1 MRNKTLQNKN
11 KKQKSKPHPSC
22 PPLTSR
28 GAVARRA
35 LLAVQVLEQLHALAR
50 HDDLL
55 EDGLEEGDHGGLPA
69 PGPGGGLLP
78 GGAAAARVRHPVLPL
93 HGLRDAVERV
103 GGVPEVPVVHRHV
116 FVPGGRGLGPGLGYL
131 SEI

>member
-1 MRNKTLQNKN
+1 MPQ
-11 KKQKSKPHPSC
+11 
-22 PPLTSR
+22 LTSR
-28 GAVARRA
+28 GAVGRHA

-69 PGPGGGLLP
+69 PGPGGLLP
-78 GGAAAARVRHPVLPL
+78 GGAPAARVIHPVLPL
-93 HGLRDAVERV
+93 HGLRDAVQRV

-116 FVPGGRGLGPGLGYL
+116 LVPGGRG
-131 SEI
+131 